1 MRDQE
6 VVDLYEAY
14 SSIYTPQEETPNDF
28 ESWVYELVNE
38 GYDLSEY
45 TWDEMAEIYT
55 EEVEQLDEKKGER
68 PRGLPHGPVG
78 KGFRTLTLSQR
89 REMMKRAKQHT
100 RAAMKS
106 PHEYGPSHA
115 RSSAI
120 NSALENP
127 RLRAEEY
134 DAFDY
139 ILDHLISE
147 GYADDVDAALVMMSN
162 MSEDWRQSIVEG
174 FPNVPVTNRPGDYG
188 TGQLK
193 LMTTPSGQSGYI
205 NPHSRGEFLPPD
217 AVNKIMSGK
226 LMVKRQQKSSTNNV
240 A

>member
-6 VVDLYEAY
+6 VVDLQEAY
-14 SSIYTPQEETPNDF
+14 SSIYTPNQISEDF
-28 ESWVYELVNE
+28 ENWVYELVNE

-45 TWDEMAEIYT
+45 TWDEMVEIYT

-78 KGFRTLTLSQR
+78 RGFRKLTLPQR
-89 REMMKRAKQHT
+89 EEMMKRAKKHT
-100 RAAMKS
+100 RAAMNS
-106 PHEYGPSHA
+106 GDEYGNSH
-115 RSSAI
+115 SSSAAI
-120 NSALENP
+120 NSALDNP
-127 RLRAEEY
+127 RLREGY

-147 GYADDVDAALVMMSN
+147 GYADDVDSALVMMSN
-162 MSEDWRQSIVEG
+162 MSEEWRQSIVEG

-188 TGQLK
+188 TEQLK
-193 LMTTPSGQSGYI
+193 LMRTPSGQSGYI